1 MRNLGSESGLQVM
14 TNFPDRYATGIQ
26 RDNDVIKT
34 RQALLTRRQ
43 QTRFE
48 AASPIPWLIN
58 LNRTNLGMNRFS
70 RGAITR
76 ITATIPDP
84 IMLVVT

>member
-1 MRNLGSESGLQVM
+1 MNLSQLHKKL
-14 TNFPDRYATGIQ
+14 D
-26 RDNDVIKT
+26 K
-34 RQALLTRRQ
+34 
-43 QTRFE
+43 
-48 AASPIPWLIN
+48 PWLIN

-84 IMLVVT
+84 IMLVVTQIIPQQEHQS